1 MPNAK
6 DDGKEASKVPQKLS
20 RHLEECQNVEKVPK
34 TVKCTVCFV
43 SFSNDVIMQNI
54 ELRINQKKYQVRKIP
69 DQKNSEISNSHYV
82 LEKQ

>member
-1 MPNAK
+1 
-6 DDGKEASKVPQKLS
+6 
-20 RHLEECQNVEKVPK
+20 
-34 TVKCTVCFV
+34 
-43 SFSNDVIMQNI
+43 MQNI